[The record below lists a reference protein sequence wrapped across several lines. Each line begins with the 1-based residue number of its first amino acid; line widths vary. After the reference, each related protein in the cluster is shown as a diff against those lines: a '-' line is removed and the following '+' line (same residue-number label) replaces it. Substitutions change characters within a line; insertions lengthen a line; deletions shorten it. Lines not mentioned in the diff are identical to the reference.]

1 MKGNAMN
8 NSIVTIEDMTMAYH
22 DTPVLWDV
30 DIQIPAGSR
39 TAIIGPNGAGKST
52 LLRGI
57 LGLQRP
63 LSGKVLIDGLP
74 VKKAL
79 KKIAYIPQTGT
90 VNWHF
95 PTNVLD
101 VVLMGRYNRIGWI
114 RRPGRR
120 DRQAA
125 SRAIEIMGLTD
136 LRHRQIAQLS
146 GGQRQRV
153 FIARAIAQDAGIY
166 LMDEPLAGVDK
177 KTEGII
183 IDFIKT
189 LQKEGRTTIVVHHDL
204 NTLADYFDHV
214 VILNRNVIAQGP
226 VGDVL
231 TPANLE
237 RAMMVGGSYA
247 QR

>member
-1 MKGNAMN
+1 MN

-136 LRHRQIAQLS
+136 LRHRS
-146 GGQRQRV
+146 RSEERRV
-153 FIARAIAQDAGIY
+153 G
-166 LMDEPLAGVDK
+166 
-177 KTEGII
+177 
-183 IDFIKT
+183 
-189 LQKEGRTTIVVHHDL
+189 KECRSRWSPYH
-204 NTLADYFDHV
+204 
-214 VILNRNVIAQGP
+214 
-226 VGDVL
+226 
-231 TPANLE
+231 
-237 RAMMVGGSYA
+237 
-247 QR
+247 

>member
-1 MKGNAMN
+1 MN

-22 DTPVLWDV
+22 DAPVLWDV

-74 VKKAL
+74 IKKAL

-125 SRAIEIMGLTD
+125 TRAIEIMGLTD
-136 LRHRQIAQLS
+136 LQHRQIAQLS

-214 VILNRNVIAQGP
+214 VILNRNVIAHGP
-226 VGDVL
+226 VSDVL

-237 RAMMVGGSYA
+237 RAMMVGGSCA